1 MLIYFSEEIILPWA
15 GHYPKFRKKKKRTQ
29 KLHAQDTTSKINN
42 DNRHISGFPSLLFC
56 SLARKDN
63 IIKQW
68 NTITTITD
76 FYLNVLKT

>member
-15 GHYPKFRKKKKRTQ
+15 GHYPKFRKKQKKNALKNCTRKIQ
-29 KLHAQDTTSKINN
+29 PLKLTFYY

-63 IIKQW
+63 IIKHSE
-68 NTITTITD
+68 TRLLLLLIS
-76 FYLNVLKT
+76 V